1 MGNLFSLETVASII
15 SMAAAS
21 GAGAPSKNDWHET
34 KVPKKLL
41 ERRMDKQRD
50 K

>member
-1 MGNLFSLETVASII
+1 MGNLLSLETVASII
-15 SMAAAS
+15 SKIAVN
-21 GAGAPSKNDWHET
+21 GAGAPSHYDWYEA
-34 KVPKKLL
+34 KVPQKLL

>member
-1 MGNLFSLETVASII
+1 MGNLLSLETVSSII
-15 SMAAAS
+15 SKIAVN
-21 GAGAPSKNDWHET
+21 GAGAPSHQGWHET
-34 KVPKKLL
+34 KVPQKLL

>member
-1 MGNLFSLETVASII
+1 MGNLLSLETIASII
-15 SMAAAS
+15 TMAAAS
-21 GAGAPSKNDWHET
+21 GAGAPSRHDWYEP

-41 ERRMDKQRD
+41 ERRMDKQSD

>member
-1 MGNLFSLETVASII
+1 MGNLFSLDTIATVI
-15 SMAAAS
+15 SQIAVNGAAA
-21 GAGAPSKNDWHET
+21 PSQNNWHET
-34 KVPKKLL
+34 KVPQKLL